1 MTQLPLDLQFIS
13 TPGRED
19 FILGDCNRLAASWID
34 RWPDWPGQYRILN
47 LVGPQAS
54 GKSHLAAIWAEQ
66 ADAVTLTRMTVD
78 AVPPAANL
86 ILDNPA
92 PDHRWSEEGLFHLV
106 NRTAGPQSA
115 LLITSE
121 VPVAQMK
128 WGLADLASR
137 MRAVNMA
144 RLAAPDDALLRQLL
158 EKYFADRQLAV
169 PVPVLD
175 YMVSRMERS
184 FVALQ
189 MIAAAMDRR
198 ALAERRSLTL
208 PLAREIM
215 KEFAA
220 GDHARQPELPT
231 GPDPAGPDTVT
242 KPEPTEE

>member
-34 RWPDWPGQYRILN
+34 RWPDWPGQYHILN
-47 LVGPQAS
+47 LVGPRAS
-54 GKSHLAAIWAEQ
+54 GKSHLAAIWTEQ
-66 ADAVTLTRMTVD
+66 ADAITLTGITGN

-92 PDHRWSEEGLFHLV
+92 PDDRWCEEGLFHLV
-106 NRTAGPQSA
+106 NRAVSPQSA

-121 VPVAQMK
+121 VPVAQME
-128 WGLADLASR
+128 WRLADLASR
-137 MRAVNMA
+137 MRAVNLA
-144 RLAAPDDALLRQLL
+144 RLAPPDDALLRQLL
-158 EKYFADRQLAV
+158 EKYFADRQLVVAV
-169 PVPVLD
+169 AVLD

-184 FVALQ
+184 FAALQ
-189 MIAAAMDRR
+189 TIAAAMDRR

-215 KEFAA
+215 TEFAA

-231 GPDPAGPDTVT
+231 GPDPLRTGPVSET
-242 KPEPTEE
+242 EPTEE

>member
-66 ADAVTLTRMTVD
+66 ADAVTLTGMTGMTVD

-158 EKYFADRQLAV
+158 EKYFADRQLV
-169 PVPVLD
+169 VGGQVLD
-175 YMVSRMERS
+175 YMVGRMERS
-184 FVALQ
+184 FQAVQ
-189 MIAAAMDRR
+189 TIAAAMDRR
-198 ALAERRSLTL
+198 SLATRRDLTL

-215 KEFAA
+215 TEFAE
-220 GDHARQPELPT
+220 GVHSRQPPLPT
-231 GPDPAGPDTVT
+231 GPS
-242 KPEPTEE
+242 EEEKS

>member
-19 FILGDCNRLAASWID
+19 FILGDCNRVAASWID
-34 RWPDWPGQYRILN
+34 RWPDWPGQFRVLN

-66 ADAVTLTRMTVD
+66 ADAVTLTKISDGVI
-78 AVPPAANL
+78 PPMENL
-86 ILDNPA
+86 VLDNPA
-92 PDHRWSEEGLFHLV
+92 PGPGWNEEGLFHLV
-106 NRTAGPQSA
+106 NRTTTSQSA
-115 LLITSE
+115 VLITSE
-121 VPVAQMK
+121 VPVAQME

-137 MRAVNMA
+137 MRAVNLA
-144 RLAAPDDALLRQLL
+144 RLAPPDDALLRQLL

-169 PVPVLD
+169 AVSVLD

-189 MIAAAMDRR
+189 TIAAAMDRR

-215 KEFAA
+215 TEFAD

-231 GPDPAGPDTVT
+231 GSGFAGPA
-242 KPEPTEE
+242 PEPKED